1 MPYLI
6 AANTVNYGKPWRLNC
21 VEALAACFYICGHE
35 DWAKDVL
42 KNLRY
47 GEAFLDI
54 NSQLLK
60 RYAACQTEEDVKR
73 TEEEWLAKIEQE
85 YEDSRADGGGDIW
98 TTGNTNRLPAREDSD
113 NKDDNDEEDDEGSE
127 GEEAEENESEEE
139 ADKDPFAISDDSED
153 EEQMAEIRRKILISK
168 SFQNPSAS
176 DRQEPEKIARP
187 EPVHVDSD
195 AESGSAGSE
204 DEDFDNII
212 NATTVTDRTG
222 IKAIQRSRGKE
233 NVTAS
238 FSRTEISAPKRW

>member
-42 KNLRY
+42 KNFRY

-54 NSQLLK
+54 NSELLQ
-60 RYAACQTEEDVKR
+60 RYAACQTEEDVKK

-85 YEDSRADGGGDIW
+85 YEDSRVEGADDIW
-98 TTGNTNRLPAREDSD
+98 TVGNTNRQPPRGGS
-113 NKDDNDEEDDEGSE
+113 DEEDSEDESDD
-127 GEEAEENESEEE
+127 EEE
-139 ADKDPFAISDDSED
+139 EDEDKDPFAISDDSED
-153 EEQMAEIRRKILISK
+153 EDQMAEIRQKILDSK
-168 SFQNPSAS
+168 SFQNPSTS
-176 DRQEPEKIARP
+176 DKQQPEKIARP
-187 EPVHVDSD
+187 EQPVYVDSD

-222 IKAIQRSRGKE
+222 IKDIQRRRGKE
-233 NVTAS
+233 TVSAS